1 MENLSPHIQLLTQT
15 LVAKYGKTTLSKRE
29 LCSEFGIGLSTLNQY
44 MKDGIQIPNYK
55 KIGTAS
61 NGKVL
66 FNVIDVAEYL
76 SDTTKT
82 V

>member
-1 MENLSPHIQLLTQT
+1 MNSKVELLTQT
-15 LVAKYGKTTLSKRE
+15 LVTKYGKTTITKKE

-61 NGKVL
+61 NAKVL

-76 SDTTKT
+76 SDTIKT
-82 V
+82 A

>member
-1 MENLSPHIQLLTQT
+1 MNSKIELLTQT
-15 LVAKYGKTTLSKRE
+15 LVTKYGKTTITKKE
-29 LCSEFGIGLSTLNQY
+29 LCLEFGIGLSTLNQY

-61 NGKVL
+61 NAKVL

-76 SDTTKT
+76 SETIKT
-82 V
+82 A